1 MGFSII
7 TGDAYHFDMDHNG
20 FPAFTEENVKRIN
33 FILENDSN
41 YRFDDEKHPDSACYC
56 IKKLK
61 NPESELQNKDV
72 ILEIVKRIDK
82 QNSTRQSSMGPKKND
97 GKKNGRD
104 QTAEHIKDIKNFYR
118 RLGEG
123 DAKLVQEIAESI
135 KTRYTFSFASKYC
148 TYVSRY
154 LFEGDKEKE
163 DGYCIY
169 DKILCDILP
178 YYAWVYLEENYKA
191 RSRSKIDEEFRGDYE
206 KYRNLIDRIRKSSKA
221 ITDYEISRKD
231 FDHLL
236 WYYFKGDRDIREGK
250 RGKIIYKSRIT
261 KALELVPPRDRKKT
275 NKRMDIL

>member
-41 YRFDDEKHPDSACYC
+41 YRFDDEKHPDSVCHC

-82 QNSTRQSSMGPKKND
+82 QNSTHQSSTGSQKNT
-97 GKKNGRD
+97 GENGLV
-104 QTAEHIKDIKNFYR
+104 QTAEHIEGIKNFYH
-118 RLGEG
+118 RLEEG
-123 DAKLVQEIAESI
+123 DAELVNEISQSI
-135 KTRYTFSFASKYC
+135 KNRRTFSFASKYC

-154 LFEGDKEKE
+154 LFEGKKGDR
-163 DGYCIY
+163 YCIY

-178 YYAWVYLEENYKA
+178 YYAWVYLREHYKA
-191 RSRSKIDEEFRGDYE
+191 RSRSKIDAEFCGDYDE
-206 KYRNLIDRIRKSSKA
+206 YRKLIDRIRESSKA
-221 ITDYEISRKD
+221 ITGYEISRKD

-261 KALELVPPRDRKKT
+261 KALELVPPRGRKKT
-275 NKRMDIL
+275 NKRMDTL